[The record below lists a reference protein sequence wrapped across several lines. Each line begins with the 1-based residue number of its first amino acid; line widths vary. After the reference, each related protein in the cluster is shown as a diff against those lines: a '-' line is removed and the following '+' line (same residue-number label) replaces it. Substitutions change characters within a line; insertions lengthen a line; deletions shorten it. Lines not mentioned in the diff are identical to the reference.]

1 MDISAVVLNK
11 LLSSKDLEAFSRIK
25 LSFIDPA
32 YSSVYIAISRYY
44 EKYSSIPGFVDL
56 DVTMREGATKN
67 TLEAIRLTESA
78 DIDLDVAID
87 ALIDQYTQNE
97 ALRLIDRFVDKV
109 TVLDTEEIKNTLSG
123 IVLTLDEKTMD
134 TEGVSIMDNFFFF
147 QEEEERS
154 RNRVMLG
161 INNDFDA
168 ALGGVAR
175 QEYIMIGGPRGSG
188 KSLVCA
194 NVQAAQYE
202 AGNVCPYFSIEM
214 TGRETLERT
223 MAILANVSY
232 QDIKLQKL
240 SADDL
245 LKVVKVRA
253 NMFLDADNLV
263 EEFKIHRDKIR
274 FENDLI
280 RTKLLK
286 PDNQIIVIEDRNLT
300 ISKIDIRLGKLKAK
314 FGDKLTA
321 CTVDYLNQIVIPGNH
336 NKYDWQPQVEVST
349 QLKNLGAKYDIVMI
363 TPYQVDATGEARFA
377 KGILDAADIA
387 LVMKPVD
394 KEAKCISYETTK
406 IRGASEQTFTSGMD
420 WTTLRV
426 SPVSVDPP
434 TKKEKKKGKEKET
447 EAEPKDDSGGNVPW
461 N

>member
-25 LSFIDPA
+25 LSFLDPA
-32 YSSVYIAISRYY
+32 YSSVYIAINRYY
-44 EKYSSIPGFVDL
+44 EKYSDLPGFVDL
-56 DVTMREGATKN
+56 DMTLREGSTKN

-78 DIDLDVAID
+78 DVDLSVAID
-87 ALIDQYTQNE
+87 ALTDQYTQNE
-97 ALRLIDRFVDKV
+97 ALRLLERFIDKV
-109 TVLDTEEIKNTLSG
+109 TLLDTEEIKDSLSG
-123 IVLTLDEKTMD
+123 IVLTLDEKTMN
-134 TEGVSIMDNFFFF
+134 TEGVSLMDSFSFF

-194 NVQAAQYE
+194 NVQTAQYE

-214 TGRETLERT
+214 TGRETLERS
-223 MAILANVSY
+223 MAMLANVSY
-232 QDIKLQKL
+232 QDIKHARL
-240 SADDL
+240 SPDDL
-245 LKVVKVRA
+245 LKVVTVRA
-253 NMFLDADNLV
+253 NMFLDADKLID
-263 EEFKIHRDKIR
+263 EFKVHRDKIR
-274 FENDLI
+274 FENELM
-280 RTKLLK
+280 RTKVLK
-286 PDNQIIVIEDRNLT
+286 SDNQIIVIEDRALT
-300 ISKIDIRLGKLKAK
+300 ISKIDIMLGKLKAK

-321 CTVDYLNQIVIPGNH
+321 CAVDYINQIVIPGNH

-363 TPYQVDATGEARFA
+363 TPYQVDAGGEARFA

-394 KEAKCISYETTK
+394 KEAKCISFETTK
-406 IRGASEQTFTSGMD
+406 IRGASDQVFTSGMD
-420 WTTLRV
+420 WNTLRV
-426 SPVSVDPP
+426 SPISVEPP
-434 TKKEKKKGKEKET
+434 PKKEKKKGKENEEKT
-447 EAEPKDDSGGNVPW
+447 KQDDSSGDVPW
-461 N
+461 H